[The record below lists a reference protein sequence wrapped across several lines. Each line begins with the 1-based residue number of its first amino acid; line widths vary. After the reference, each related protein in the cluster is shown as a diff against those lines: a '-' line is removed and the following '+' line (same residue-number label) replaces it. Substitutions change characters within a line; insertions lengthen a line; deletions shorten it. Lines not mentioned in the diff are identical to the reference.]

1 VLGAGLS
8 GLAAAHEL
16 VGAGHDVT
24 ILEARTRAGGRVLT
38 LRDGFADGLYSE
50 AGAIFVPDHHQDLMH
65 YLRLFDVPL
74 EALPSAPQSALYY
87 VAGQRLRVTTGMP
100 ASWPGDLRPDERF
113 LGPDGLMARY
123 LGPLVGLIGESTSP
137 DWPPERL
144 KQYDAVSVA
153 EFVRQE
159 GASAGALSLMRLAG
173 PINLVGDGIDS
184 ISLLWALRYLT
195 DIFGSR
201 QTYVIRGGSDQLP
214 NAFVARLGDRIRYG
228 APVVRIGQSS
238 QGVSVTYL
246 RGGAPDTLTADYLVC
261 TIPFAVLR
269 DVEVSPP
276 FSAPKRR
283 AIAELPHTS
292 VTRVFLQS
300 RTRFWAERGEPG
312 FASTDLPIMTCMDS
326 TANQPGPRGILMS
339 FQAGEDA
346 RRTAALSES
355 ERLAMTLREMEKVY
369 PGIGANYEWG
379 TSYAWDLD
387 EWARGDYTWMRP
399 GQFTALEPH
408 IGSTEGRVYFAGEQ
422 ASPWPGWMQGALWSG
437 LRAARAI
444 MALA

>member
-24 ILEARTRAGGRVLT
+24 VLEARTRAGGRVLT
-38 LRDGFADGLYSE
+38 LREGFADGLYTE
-50 AGAIFVPDHHQDLMH
+50 AGAIFVPDHHQELMH

-74 EALPSAPQSALYY
+74 EPLPAAPQAALYY
-87 VAGQRLRVTTGMP
+87 IAGQRIRVTAGGP
-100 ASWPGDLRPDERF
+100 VNWPVELRPDERF
-113 LGPDGLMARY
+113 LGPDGLFARY
-123 LGPLVGLIGESTSP
+123 LQPVAGLVGDPTAP

-144 KQYDAVSVA
+144 KQYDSVSVA
-153 EFVRQE
+153 DFLRQQ
-159 GASAGALSLMRLAG
+159 GASPGALSLMRLAG
-173 PINLVGDGIDS
+173 PINLVGDGIES

-195 DIFGSR
+195 DLFGAR
-201 QTYVIRGGSDQLP
+201 QTYVIQGGSDHLP

-228 APVVRIGQSS
+228 SPVIRIGHSS

-246 RGGAPDTLTADYLVC
+246 RGGAPDTLTGDYLVC

-269 DVEVSPP
+269 DLEVTPP
-276 FSAPKRR
+276 FSAPKQR
-283 AIAELPHTS
+283 AIAELPQTS

-300 RTRFWAERGEPG
+300 RTRYWAERGEPG
-312 FASTDLPIMTCMDS
+312 FANTDLPIMTCLDS

-339 FQAGEDA
+339 FQAGEEA

-355 ERLAMTLREMEKVY
+355 ERLAMTRREMEKVY
-369 PGIGANYEWG
+369 PGIEANYEWG

-387 EWARGDYTWMRP
+387 EWARGDYAWMRP

-408 IGSTEGRVYFAGEQ
+408 IGTPEGRVYFAGEH
-422 ASPWPGWMQGALWSG
+422 ASAWPGWMQGALWSG
-437 LRAARAI
+437 MRAAQAI
-444 MALA
+444 LDLA